1 MDSIQMEQSH
11 DVGIKGYLTPLR
23 EGIMCQTRTLILALV
38 LGHFKI
44 PAVIYCKMLLN
55 VRCC

>member
-1 MDSIQMEQSH
+1 MEQSH